1 MRGRIWRGR
10 GGIRTLSV
18 GEAPALTTRAAP
30 AGGGSVPSP
39 LQASMDTHPQAGGF
53 PPLKPPPPLPLLN
66 PAQAALAEAL
76 DPAAES
82 GFLHSQSLLD
92 FSSLLL

>member
-10 GGIRTLSV
+10 GGIGTLSV
-18 GEAPALTTRAAP
+18 GEASALTTRAAP

-53 PPLKPPPPLPLLN
+53 PPLKPSPPT
-66 PAQAALAEAL
+66 PAF
-76 DPAAES
+76 ES
-82 GFLHSQSLLD
+82 CPGSPG
-92 FSSLLL
+92 